1 MSEKKSY
8 KLENINDIK
17 DFFEAYDTFIF
28 DCDGVIWRANNLIK
42 GVKEALTLMK
52 KNVYVYPFCFCRFFK
67 L

>member
-1 MSEKKSY
+1 MTEKSF

-17 DFFEAYDTFIF
+17 KFFDSYDTFIF

-52 KNVYVYPFCFCRFFK
+52 KNVHFLFNLFFFVK
-67 L
+67 I